1 MRVIETN
8 LPGVLRVIPDLFKDP
23 RGFFMET
30 YHAEKFKALG
40 LPEIFL
46 QDNHSRSG
54 KGILRGLHFQKT
66 RQQGKLVRVVAGSL
80 FDVAVDI
87 RQGSPTFGQWY
98 GQVLTSENPEFL
110 YIPEGFAHGFYS
122 LEENTELV
130 YKCTEL
136 YDPSDEGGILWSDPD
151 IGIDWPG
158 RTPTVSAKD
167 ALYPLLKELS
177 AEHLPKI

>member
-1 MRVIETN
+1 MKVIETI
-8 LPGVLRVIPDLFKDP
+8 LPGVLRVIPDLYKDP

-30 YHAEKFKALG
+30 YHAAKFKALG

-54 KGILRGLHFQKT
+54 KGILRGLHFQRT
-66 RQQGKLVRVVAGSL
+66 RQQGKLVRAVSGAL

-98 GQVLTSENPEFL
+98 GQVLTAETPEFL

-130 YKCTEL
+130 YKCTDL
-136 YDPSDEGGILWSDPD
+136 YDPSDEGGIRWDDPD
-151 IGIDWPG
+151 IGISWPG
-158 RTPTVSAKD
+158 GTPTVSQKD
-167 ALYPLLKELS
+167 ALYPFLKDLS
-177 AEHLPKI
+177 PESLPKV